1 MWAEKNSS
9 ECPAMSAPLRH
20 PAFILA
26 GLGVLSGLLGT
37 YLLGGNYGT
46 APQLG
51 FYLVLAGVWFGLVVG
66 FAAWRWGKGS
76 LAAALMA
83 VLTTWIAWEAAVNV
97 AIQLDGAL
105 LQGVISHA
113 AKSYVAG
120 FIAGGVGAAITWA
133 GAAIHVAPLRIRA
146 AFIGIVA
153 AGAFL
158 GLLLPAT
165 NFYDSPA
172 VLLLPWQA
180 TIAGLI
186 GLNMAPMHEWLRRSG
201 ANEERGKRTQMP
213 LARAVVA
220 SIMGFIT
227 LLATMMAAHADVL
240 SDESAGTVEELLKG
254 GWQIAGYASNSDNR
268 STFILFKNPGE
279 NYLVQCLVGYDVTRS
294 PRTFENCYRL
304 R

>member
-1 MWAEKNSS
+1 MQAEKNSS
-9 ECPAMSAPLRH
+9 ECPAMSALLRH

-26 GLGVLSGLLGT
+26 GLGSLSGLLGT

-46 APQLG
+46 APQPG
-51 FYLVLAGVWFGLVVG
+51 FYLVLAGIWFGVVVG
-66 FAAWRWGKGS
+66 FAVWRWGKAP
-76 LAAALMA
+76 LAAALMS

-97 AIQLDGAL
+97 AIQLDGPL
-105 LQGVISHA
+105 LQGVLPSA

-120 FIAGGVGAAITWA
+120 FVAGGVGAAITWA
-133 GAAIHVAPLRIRA
+133 GAAMHVAPLRTSA
-146 AFIGIVA
+146 AFISIVT

-165 NFYDSPA
+165 NFSDSGA

-186 GLNMAPMHEWLRRSG
+186 GLNVVPMHDWLRRVG
-201 ANEERGKRTQMP
+201 TDEGRGKRAQMP
-213 LARAVVA
+213 LARAAVA
-220 SIMGFIT
+220 STVGVIA
-227 LLATMMAAHADVL
+227 LLAMMLAARADIL
-240 SDESAGTVEELLKG
+240 SDESAGSVEELLKG
-254 GWQIAGYASNSDNR
+254 GWQIAGYASNSDSR
-268 STFILFKNPGE
+268 STFILFKNPSE